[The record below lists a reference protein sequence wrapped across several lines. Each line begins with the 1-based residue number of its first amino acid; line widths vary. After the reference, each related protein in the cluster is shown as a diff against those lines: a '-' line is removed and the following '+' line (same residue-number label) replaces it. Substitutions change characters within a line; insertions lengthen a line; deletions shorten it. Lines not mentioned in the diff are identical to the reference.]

1 SLAPDSS
8 MPSRSEEDSRSEF
21 CPRSPWAN
29 ILIARRGC
37 VSTDLQDVR
46 PLTSS
51 VRIAVRNVPARVR
64 ERICRSRDAHGPLTG
79 LARRAPGEKIS
90 NYEHTSLFG
99 LDARVSEPA
108 SQTGSRGPAAQMG
121 RRVEPV

>member
-29 ILIARRGC
+29 ILIVRRGC
-37 VSTDLQDVR
+37 VSPALQDVR

-51 VRIAVRNVPARVR
+51 VRIGVRNEP
-64 ERICRSRDAHGPLTG
+64 SRPQVLLAHPRRTRASHRFGQTRTGCANQQLSTQLTFRT
-79 LARRAPGEKIS
+79 LL
-90 NYEHTSLFG
+90 Y
-99 LDARVSEPA
+99 
-108 SQTGSRGPAAQMG
+108 
-121 RRVEPV
+121 